1 LQNEQIKK
9 LAEVCTAWLD
19 GSWRELPSL
28 NESTAEEAAL
38 FNVLSQLRLRLMDS
52 ARENEAWNL
61 RFADLKDRLRE
72 AEVLLEAAKVL
83 TSTLEL
89 EPLLK
94 ATTDKIS
101 ELFELTD
108 GAGMFLYDQASGELE
123 LIASF
128 GYPHYE
134 DQVSLSPGEGAPGTV
149 FLLREPILATGAD
162 QVAQLYQSV
171 QGEVRRHLNLF
182 MNTHPLPSQSVICVP
197 FIARD
202 KVIGSLQLEHWKDQ
216 RTFTVE
222 DLNLLMRLAD
232 LIAIAVDNGVL
243 WRELGAKED
252 RHRVLVGQLIHAQ
265 EAERKRIARELH
277 DDASQALTTVSIG
290 LSGLDRNVPATLP
303 DLHTKISGLRDA
315 VKDIMGRMRD
325 LTFAIRPSML
335 DDLGLAAALKW
346 YASRFSGLG
355 TPNIELSLDDCGRC
369 LDPLVA
375 TVLFRVAQEALNNAV
390 NYSQAAEINV
400 VLRISNDS
408 VMLRIEDNGVGFPAE
423 KLMKDP
429 SKSIGLNG
437 MTERVALFNG
447 SLKIRSS
454 PGKGT
459 TIRAR
464 IPLEAPVNQR
474 G

>member
-1 LQNEQIKK
+1 
-9 LAEVCTAWLD
+9 
-19 GSWRELPSL
+19 
-28 NESTAEEAAL
+28 
-38 FNVLSQLRLRLMDS
+38 
-52 ARENEAWNL
+52 
-61 RFADLKDRLRE
+61 
-72 AEVLLEAAKVL
+72 
-83 TSTLEL
+83 
-89 EPLLK
+89 
-94 ATTDKIS
+94 
-101 ELFELTD
+101 
-108 GAGMFLYDQASGELE
+108 
-123 LIASF
+123 
-128 GYPHYE
+128 
-134 DQVSLSPGEGAPGTV
+134 
-149 FLLREPILATGAD
+149 
-162 QVAQLYQSV
+162 
-171 QGEVRRHLNLF
+171 
-182 MNTHPLPSQSVICVP
+182 
-197 FIARD
+197 
-202 KVIGSLQLEHWKDQ
+202 
-216 RTFTVE
+216 
-222 DLNLLMRLAD
+222 
-232 LIAIAVDNGVL
+232 VL

-290 LSGLDRNVPATLP
+290 LSGLDRNVPDTLP
-303 DLHTKISGLRDA
+303 ELHTKISGLRDA

-346 YASRFSGLG
+346 YASRFSGQE
-355 TPNIELSLDDCGRC
+355 TPKIELSLDDCGKC

-390 NYSQAAEINV
+390 NYSQAAEIKL

-408 VMLRIEDNGVGFPAE
+408 VMLRIEDNGIGFPAE
-423 KLMKDP
+423 KLIKDP

-464 IPLEAPVNQR
+464 IPLEAPGNQK